1 MGSIGNGTVNIE
13 GRRHQITPVLEP
25 EDVYRLSRY
34 GEVRSF
40 ADGEALFLTGQ
51 AGGGLFVILSGQ
63 VRVTRRDGLGHVT
76 PLAVMDPFQF
86 VGEVAQ
92 LTGRPAL
99 ADGHAIGVVEAL
111 IIKPEQLRAAIIA
124 EAALG
129 EVIMRAL
136 ILRRVKLLESGA
148 GGPILI
154 GPQSADLMR
163 LQNFLSRN
171 GLPHQVVDSREDPEA
186 VAFAEDHAPPGTAL
200 PLAIC
205 PDGVVLRNP
214 SEAELAKHLGM
225 IGTPSPG
232 KIYDV
237 AVVGA
242 GPAGLAT
249 AVYAASE
256 GLSVL
261 VLDARSFG
269 GQAGASAR
277 IENYF
282 GFPTG
287 ISGHALVGRAF
298 TQALKF
304 GTEMAIPVAVTAL
317 DCEAGRKDGLHHL
330 ILAEHPPVLA
340 RTVVIA
346 SGARYRR
353 PAIPNLA
360 DFEGRGV
367 FYWASPIEARLCAGR
382 EVVLIGG
389 GNSAGQAAVYLSGL
403 VSKVYMLVRGDGLAE
418 TMSRYLVDRIAA
430 TSNIELLSRTEVIGL
445 QGTPER
451 GLETVRWRNRTTKS
465 EEVHAIR
472 NVFVFVGAE
481 PATEWLAGCDVAV
494 DNRGFVLTGARAHAA
509 KDSSPQHN
517 YETNVGGVFA
527 VGDVRSGS
535 VKRVGSAIGEGAGV
549 VAALHAHLAD
559 AAQPTSRE
567 EPALNAAI

>member
-1 MGSIGNGTVNIE
+1 MGSSEIVNIE
-13 GRRHQITPVLEP
+13 GRRHQITPFLEP

-34 GEVRSF
+34 GEVKTY
-40 ADGEALFLTGQ
+40 ADGETLFLTGQ

-63 VRVTRRDGLGHVT
+63 VRVTRRDGTGHVA
-76 PLAVMDPFQF
+76 PVALMDPFQF

-92 LTGRPAL
+92 LTGGAAL
-99 ADGHAIGVVEAL
+99 ADGHAKGNVEIL

-129 EVIMRAL
+129 EIIMRAL

-154 GPQSADLMR
+154 GAPSADLIR
-163 LQNFLSRN
+163 LQNFLTRN
-171 GLPHQVVDSREDPEA
+171 GFPHQVVDANDDPET
-186 VAFAEDHAPPGTAL
+186 VAFAVDHAPPGTEL
-200 PLAIC
+200 PLVIC
-205 PDGVVLRNP
+205 PDGAVLRNP
-214 SEAELAKHLGM
+214 SESDLAHHLGM
-225 IGTPSPG
+225 IGTPDPG

-261 VLDARSFG
+261 VLDGRSFG

-304 GTEMAIPVAVTAL
+304 GAEMAIPVAVETL
-317 DCEAGRKDGLHHL
+317 DCEAGRIDGLHHL
-330 ILAEHPPVLA
+330 ILADHPPVKA

-353 PAIPNLA
+353 PSIPNLA
-360 DFEGRGV
+360 DFEGRGIY
-367 FYWASPIEARLCAGR
+367 YWASPIEGRLCAGR

-389 GNSAGQAAVYLSGL
+389 GNSAGQAAVYLSS
-403 VSKVYMLVRGDGLAE
+403 VAAKVYLLVRGDGLAE
-418 TMSRYLVDRIAA
+418 SMSRYLVDRIAA
-430 TSNIELLSRTEVIGL
+430 ASNIELKPQTEVTALEGA
-445 QGTPER
+445 PER
-451 GLETVRWRNRTTKS
+451 GLEAVRWRSRGAAA
-465 EEVHAIR
+465 EEVREIR
-472 NVFVFVGAE
+472 NVFVFVGAD
-481 PATEWLAGCDVAV
+481 PATGWLANCDVKL
-494 DNRGFVLTGARAHAA
+494 DNGGFVLTGARASPSQ
-509 KDSSPQHN
+509 DSSPQHI
-517 YETNVGGVFA
+517 YESSVGGVFA
-527 VGDVRSGS
+527 VGDVRADST
-535 VKRVGSAIGEGAGV
+535 KRVGSAIGEGAGV
-549 VAALHAHLAD
+549 VAALHAHLAQV
-559 AAQPTSRE
+559 A
-567 EPALNAAI
+567 